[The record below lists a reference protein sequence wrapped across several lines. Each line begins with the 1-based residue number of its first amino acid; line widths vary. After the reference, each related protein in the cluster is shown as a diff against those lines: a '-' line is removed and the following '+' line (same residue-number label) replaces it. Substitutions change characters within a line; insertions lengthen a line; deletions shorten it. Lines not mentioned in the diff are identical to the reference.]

1 MLCPTCPYAGRSAAD
16 DDHFCP
22 HLAAQLVD
30 RLSRRE
36 REVLDLLGI
45 GLTNREI
52 AHSMCIAERTV
63 RAHVTQALIKLG
75 VHSRLQAG
83 LVAMAA
89 RISSGLTGL
98 KRQ

>member
-1 MLCPTCPYAGRSAAD
+1 MLCPTCPYSGRSATGE
-16 DDHFCP
+16 HFCP

-30 RLSRRE
+30 RLSGRE

-52 AHSMCIAERTV
+52 AHHMCIAERTV
-63 RAHVTQALIKLG
+63 RAHLTHTLTKLG

-89 RISSGLTGL
+89 RISGGLTGL

>member
-1 MLCPTCPYAGRSAAD
+1 MFCPTCPYSGPSATG
-16 DDHFCP
+16 DHFCP
-22 HLAAQLVD
+22 HSAALLVD
-30 RLSRRE
+30 RLSGRE

-52 AHSMCIAERTV
+52 AHHLCIAERTV
-63 RAHVTQALIKLG
+63 RAHLTQTLTKLG

-89 RISSGLTGL
+89 RISGGLTGL